1 MIGSDGEQL
10 GIISIGEARERA
22 EEAGLDLVEVAQ
34 NADPPVCR
42 IMDYGKYKYQLSKK
56 AHDAKKKQSM
66 VSVKEVK
73 VSPKTQEHDLS
84 FKIRHMQQ
92 FLENGDKVKVTMV
105 FRGREIT
112 HAEIGRKVLDRIIS
126 DIEEFGTVEVS
137 PKLEGRHMIM
147 IVAPKK

>member
-1 MIGSDGEQL
+1 L
-10 GIISIGEARERA
+10 GIVGINDARERA
-22 EEAGLDLVEVAQ
+22 EEAGLDLVEVAP
-34 NADPPVCR
+34 NAEPPVCR

-56 AHDAKKKQSM
+56 SHDAKKKQSV

-84 FKIRHMQQ
+84 FKIRHMRR

-112 HAEIGRKVLDRIIS
+112 HTEIGREVLDRIIGE
-126 DIEEFGTVEVS
+126 IEEFGTVETS
-137 PKLEGRHMIM
+137 PKLEGRHMVM
-147 IVAPKK
+147 ILAPKK

>member
-1 MIGSDGEQL
+1 M
-10 GIISIGEARERA
+10 GIVGINDARERA
-22 EEAGLDLVEVAQ
+22 EEAGLDLVEVAP
-34 NADPPVCR
+34 NAEPPVCR

-56 AHDAKKKQSM
+56 SHDAKKKQSV

-84 FKIRHMQQ
+84 FKIRHMRR

-112 HAEIGRKVLDRIIS
+112 HTEIGREVLDRIIGE
-126 DIEEFGTVEVS
+126 IEEFGTVETS
-137 PKLEGRHMIM
+137 PKLEGRHMVM
-147 IVAPKK
+147 ILAPKK

>member
-1 MIGSDGEQL
+1 M

-22 EEAGLDLVEVAQ
+22 EEAGLDLVEVAP

-56 AHDAKKKQSM
+56 AHDAKKKQSV

-84 FKIRHMQQ
+84 FKIRHMQK
-92 FLENGDKVKVTMV
+92 FLEGGDKVKVTMV

-112 HAEIGRKVLDRIIS
+112 HAQIGRAVLDKIVTE
-126 DIEEFGTVEVS
+126 IEEFGTVESS
-137 PKLEGRHMIM
+137 PKLEGRHMVM
-147 IVAPKK
+147 IIAPKK

>member
-1 MIGSDGEQL
+1 M

-22 EEAGLDLVEVAQ
+22 EEAGLDLVEVAP

-56 AHDAKKKQSM
+56 AHDAKKKQSV

-84 FKIRHMQQ
+84 FKVRHMQK

-112 HAEIGRKVLDRIIS
+112 HAEIGRAVLDRIVTE
-126 DIEEFGTVEVS
+126 IEEFGTVESS
-137 PKLEGRHMIM
+137 PKLEGRHMVM
-147 IVAPKK
+147 IIAPKK

>member
-1 MIGSDGEQL
+1 L

-22 EEAGLDLVEVAQ
+22 EEAGLDLVEVAP

-56 AHDAKKKQSM
+56 AHDAKKKQSV

-84 FKIRHMQQ
+84 FKIRHMQK
-92 FLENGDKVKVTMV
+92 FLEGGDKVKVTMV

-112 HAEIGRKVLDRIIS
+112 HAQIGRAVLDKIVTE
-126 DIEEFGTVEVS
+126 IEEFGTVESS
-137 PKLEGRHMIM
+137 PKLEGRHMVM
-147 IVAPKK
+147 IIAPKK

>member
-1 MIGSDGEQL
+1 LIDSDGEQL

-22 EEAGLDLVEVAQ
+22 EIAGLDLVEVAP

-56 AHDAKKKQSM
+56 AHDAKKKQSV

-84 FKIRHMQQ
+84 FKIRHMRR

-112 HAEIGRKVLDRIIS
+112 HTEIGRDVLEKIIGE
-126 DIEEFGTVEVS
+126 IEEFGTVEVS
-137 PKLEGRHMIM
+137 PKLEGRHMVM
-147 IVAPKK
+147 IIAPKK